1 METISRCAL
10 LEHELAHAA
19 PAPPR
24 PPTDEALLHLPVSGS
39 FPHAKHLLPLSSQR
53 VSSAD
58 GPPKQPASRSLFQR
72 HSKFKKTQPVAAS
85 TASVSDTP
93 LGLSA
98 PPSAPTSDF
107 SEIFSSAAAVPAGPA
122 VGGAA
127 PTAADADAV
136 AVNHAA
142 VIAAGDDSVAA
153 PAAIASL
160 GHLAAHQDPLPP
172 DSQSRDVYAIS
183 CAIPEQQQLISRQQQ
198 SLESRSADDG
208 ETVPS
213 AERDVSEATAVM
225 LRMTESV
232 GDVERRWMGSA
243 GSEVA
248 KDEQL
253 DLKVLVLVEDQVGS
267 VAFALFDCAA
277 NCNVISMFVAAS
289 AMTFTAAAALT

>member
-1 METISRCAL
+1 METISRSAL
-10 LEHELAHAA
+10 PEHELAHAA
-19 PAPPR
+19 PAPPP

-58 GPPKQPASRSLFQR
+58 GPPKQPVSRSLFQR

-98 PPSAPTSDF
+98 PPNAPTSDF
-107 SEIFSSAAAVPAGPA
+107 SGIFSSVPAGPA
-122 VGGAA
+122 VGDAA
-127 PTAADADAV
+127 PTAADADDA
-136 AVNHAA
+136 AGNHAA
-142 VIAAGDDSVAA
+142 VTAAGDDSVAA
-153 PAAIASL
+153 PAATASL

-172 DSQSRDVYAIS
+172 DSQSRDVYAIT

-198 SLESRSADDG
+198 SLESSSVDDG
-208 ETVPS
+208 EAAPS
-213 AERDVSEATAVM
+213 AECDVSEATAVM

-232 GDVERRWMGSA
+232 GVVERRWMGSA
-243 GSEVA
+243 GSEVT

-267 VAFALFDCAA
+267 VAFALFHCAA
-277 NCNVISMFVAAS
+277 KCNFTFMSVAAS
-289 AMTFTAAAALT
+289 AMTCTAAAALT